1 MTERELP
8 EALRDRM
15 IRLYLLLNGMDE
27 AWQNTVMS
35 SRQLASALGT
45 SAEIV
50 RKDLNTLS
58 CSAGGRGYKPGELT
72 RQLRQ
77 RLGLERKLKAGFAGL
92 DSWGSVLIR
101 EGAALEGI
109 EIAAAF
115 DGSQNRLERTETA
128 FPLYPSYEIREVF
141 LREKI
146 LIGILASDS
155 GHPRK
160 NLERMLEG
168 GARGI
173 INLSSTTLQVP
184 SGFPYCHA
192 DLRAG
197 LLNIISRISGMKE

>member
-1 MTERELP
+1 
-8 EALRDRM
+8 M
-15 IRLYLLLNGMDE
+15 IRLFLLLSGMDE
-27 AWQNTVMS
+27 AWQSTVMS

-58 CSAGGRGYKPGELT
+58 CSADGRGYKPGKLS
-72 RQLRQ
+72 RQLKH
-77 RLGLERKLKAGFAGL
+77 RLGLERKLRAGFVGL
-92 DSWGSVLIR
+92 DSWGSVLIK
-101 EGAALEGI
+101 EGKAMEGI

-115 DGSQNRLERTETA
+115 DGSQNRLERTETD

-155 GHPRK
+155 AHPRK

-168 GARGI
+168 GAKGI

-184 SGFPYCHA
+184 PDLHYCHA

-197 LLNIISRISGMKE
+197 LLNIISRINGMKE